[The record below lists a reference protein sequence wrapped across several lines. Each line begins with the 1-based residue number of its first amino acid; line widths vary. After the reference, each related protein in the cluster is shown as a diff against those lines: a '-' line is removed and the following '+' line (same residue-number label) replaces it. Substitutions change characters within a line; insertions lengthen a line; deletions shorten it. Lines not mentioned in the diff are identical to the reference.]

1 MTNVEKMEILSEISS
16 ILDNYLASADRERGK
31 PETQIQ
37 MQMLSINECRDLIKG
52 LSRHTLRE
60 LIERGDVKSVRA
72 GVGKNGKILVSKTSL
87 LAYFGK
93 PEETEV

>member
-16 ILDNYLASADRERGK
+16 ILDNYLTSAPAADSGRGN
-31 PETQIQ
+31 PE
-37 MQMLSINECRDLIKG
+37 MQMLSINECRELIKG

-72 GVGKNGKILVSKTSL
+72 GVGKNGKILVSKASL
-87 LAYFGK
+87 LAYFSD
-93 PEETEV
+93 PEEVRV